1 METQVHKS
9 KQVVILSGKGGT
21 GKTTLTAALT
31 ALSRK
36 RIVADCD
43 VDAADL
49 DILLKPKIEQVGSY
63 IGGKKATINLS
74 RCTKCGLCEEN
85 CRFNAIHNFVVDQIS
100 CEGCGLCVL
109 LCSEDAIKFK
119 ETISGKYFSGSF
131 NSSPFFSAK
140 LSPGEGNSGKLVS
153 EVKKRAGKLMQNTN
167 LEWYFVDGPPGIGCP
182 VNASL
187 TGADLVIAV
196 TEPTISGIY
205 DLDRLVQLTKQF
217 QISIAVVI
225 NKYDINPRMTQKIE
239 SFSRLNH
246 LTLLGKIPF
255 DETVIMSLMRE
266 KIITDF
272 PDSPA
277 TQAISNIWQSIQQYF
292 NHKKDFNGHK

>member
-1 METQVHKS
+1 MGTRSGNS

-21 GKTTLTAALT
+21 GKTTVTAALT

-36 RIVADCD
+36 CIVADCD

-49 DILLKPKIEQVGSY
+49 DILLKPIIEQGEIY
-63 IGGKKATINLS
+63 IGGKKAEINLS
-74 RCTKCGLCEEN
+74 QCTKCGLCEKY
-85 CRFNAIHNFVVDQIS
+85 CRFNAIHNFVVDQIN

-109 LCSEDAIKFK
+109 LCSEEAIEFK
-119 ETISGKYFSGSF
+119 ETISGKYYSGSF

-153 EVKKRAGKLMQNTN
+153 EVKKRAGENIQNTI
-167 LEWYFVDGPPGIGCP
+167 LDWYFVDGPPGIGCP

-205 DLDRLVQLTKQF
+205 DLDRLLQLTERFK
-217 QISIAVVI
+217 IDTALVI
-225 NKYDINPRMTQKIE
+225 NKYDINPKLTQRIE

-246 LTLLGKIPF
+246 IKLLGKIPF
-255 DETVIMSLMRE
+255 DETVTMSLMQE

-272 PDSPA
+272 PDSQA
-277 TQAISNIWQSIQQYF
+277 TRAISNIWESIQEHF
-292 NHKKDFNGHK
+292 NHQKDFNGHE